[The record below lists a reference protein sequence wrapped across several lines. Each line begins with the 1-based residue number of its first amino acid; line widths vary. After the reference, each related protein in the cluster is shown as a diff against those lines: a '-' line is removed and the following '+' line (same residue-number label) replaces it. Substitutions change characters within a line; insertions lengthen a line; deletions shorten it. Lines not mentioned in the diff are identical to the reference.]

1 MKKAIITF
9 GIIIFVVF
17 SFSININAVEIEDVP
32 EDHWAY
38 DNVKVLVER
47 GYISLYDDD
56 TFAGSNRVSRYELAE
71 VIANLL
77 EDIESGDTE
86 MGEEDIDILRELS
99 LEFRDE
105 LVDVADDMDLFSDRI
120 DELEEEVL
128 IQGEETAE
136 LYESMDET
144 EKEVAQ
150 IIDEIASLRAIEDEV
165 ENLEGRIDD
174 LDEKYIDL
182 EESAVTEAPDDMEDF
197 EMNISDRLETIDSRL
212 TSLEENQSESQEK
225 IQNLEKQ
232 SNNYMLYIGAVALI
246 SLLTLTI

>member
-17 SFSININAVEIEDVP
+17 SFSINLNAVEIEDVP

-182 EESAVTEAPDDMEDF
+182 EESAVTDAPDDMEDF

>member
-9 GIIIFVVF
+9 GIILTVLAFATNVG
-17 SFSININAVEIEDVP
+17 AVDIEDVP

-38 DNVKVLVER
+38 ENVKVLVER

-77 EDIESGDTE
+77 EDIHVGDTE
-86 MGEEDIDILRELS
+86 VGEEDIDILRQLS

-105 LVDVADDMDLFSDRI
+105 LVDVAADMDLFSDRV

-128 IQGEETAE
+128 IQGEELAGF
-136 LYESMDET
+136 YETLDDVER
-144 EKEVAQ
+144 EVAQ

-165 ENLEGRIDD
+165 ENLEARLDD
-174 LDEKYIDL
+174 LDERYMDL
-182 EESAVTEAPDDMEDF
+182 EETAVAEVPDDIEEF
-197 EMNISDRLETIDSRL
+197 QMNITGRLDSLDNRL
-212 TSLEENQSESQEK
+212 TSLEEDQAESQEQ
-225 IQNLEKQ
+225 IRALERQ
-232 SNNYMLYIGAVALI
+232 SSNYMLYIGAVALI
-246 SLLTLTI
+246 SLLTLTL

>member
-17 SFSININAVEIEDVP
+17 SFSINLNAVEIEDVP